1 MLIEY
6 RTYKMSTEY
15 LKIVKIAME
24 ASFVKDYDEQF
35 VYAPSMNS
43 ESGVITCVY
52 PPFGT
57 KHHIYCY
64 DRQTVELSSHDCRS
78 RLSLKRIHNKYVFLL
93 NTETRQN
100 AAHNPLQW
108 YYSDDDS

>member
-52 PPFGT
+52 LHPSEPNIT
-57 KHHIYCY
+57 YIVTIDKQWNYLLT
-64 DRQTVELSSHDCRS
+64 TVDHDY
-78 RLSLKRIHNKYVFLL
+78 L
-93 NTETRQN
+93 
-100 AAHNPLQW
+100 
-108 YYSDDDS
+108 